1 MVYLYIINID
11 YVLHFIF
18 QFQFQ
23 FMSHLSVP
31 MCGRI
36 LFFTFEFHT

>member
-18 QFQFQ
+18 QSQFQ
-23 FMSHLSVP
+23 FMSYLSARL
-31 MCGRI
+31 GYNSI
-36 LFFTFEFHT
+36 FHI